1 MGNALCHLMLVIFG
15 ALDLA
20 AIGAIVALSLSSG
33 VSPDAIGFRR
43 DREPINFWLSIGVV
57 VLVGSGIFAIV
68 ANGLF

>member
-1 MGNALCHLMLVIFG
+1 MLVIFG

-20 AIGAIVALSLSSG
+20 TIGAIVALSLSSG